1 MATHDQLTAYRANP
15 AKVREA
21 DEGWS
26 GTLDG
31 ETYAEIERLFALLD
45 RTDPSELMG
54 SELLARMYRAAR
66 PCGAAQTAELH
77 KLIQA
82 DEDARELDRLEQMG
96 EAA

>member
-1 MATHDQLTAYRANP
+1 MATHDQLTAYRDNP

-31 ETYAEIERLFALLD
+31 ETYFAIEQAMADLFD
-45 RTDPSELMG
+45 TEVTVSSEVMG
-54 SELLARMYRAAR
+54 RVLRLARICADAR
-66 PCGAAQTAELH
+66 TAELH